1 MLEERLNK
9 TTKENDKEKTLR
21 QVLESNIQDKNR
33 ELHSSKKRLA
43 TTKKERT
50 SADKKVECLEK
61 KT

>member
-9 TTKENDKEKTLR
+9 TTKESDKEKTLQ

-43 TTKKERT
+43 TTKKENFG
-50 SADKKVECLEK
+50 
-61 KT
+61 